1 MKKIHLFIM
10 ATLLMVC
17 GVVMAKSITV
27 YVQAETAPYIWSWGA
42 SDGVDYNVG
51 DWPGTNQFKETWTDP
66 ATGDLFW
73 KYSFPESVTSIS
85 YLLNNGDPVNTAQ
98 TGNVENVT
106 SDRYFILNWDD
117 GSLEDVTE
125 NYIVI
130 PDAEV
135 NSLGISGNHNGW
147 GLSDGSEF
155 TLVGGKTFTAT
166 IDLTGYDIPNDIWE
180 FKLRPNLSGWVGYY
194 EVTISGNIPSWL
206 SDNYGNF
213 MVDLTQTGRIFNI
226 TATWAGGKD
235 ISQGWSMKIESEYQT
250 IDVPTALSIATNL
263 GAGES
268 TTDYYDI
275 KGVVSRISSIDTDK
289 YGNATFYIYTPGYE
303 NQELYVYRAYGY
315 NKEKITDPN
324 IFKEGDEVILH
335 ARLTNYKGSTPET
348 LQNDAWL
355 LAVYPAGGGII
366 IPGITEAFQMDGTSY
381 GLSSEPTPI
390 GADFQWYGGE
400 NMDVYNP
407 FEDNLKT
414 VNAKNDEYTY
424 VIIGDNTFSTSNA
437 VQGSTNPKDVD
448 GNSPALSLMPPAN
461 GWAVKVVAK
470 KDGWI
475 YIPTKLS
482 TNKAYMVFED
492 GLPIGYKYALESIDE
507 RAVNNVIAGEIKPN
521 DGNYITEPVDWL
533 IRNYTGDPEAS
544 TAGFGLGVIYFKVK
558 AGSTY
563 LACACGSKISWS
575 GIYFTSTEA
584 QSVKVINEEG
594 GALEIAT
601 ADPSTEGDK
610 SAAYRELYNTIAE
623 ARTILNNTKLTPTG
637 VNQLE
642 GAITAA
648 GEALATEVDET
659 MTAATTALR
668 QVINDVL
675 TNAVLPSE
683 TINLRYS
690 NGWHSWYGNEW
701 INGQNANVLIAP
713 GNINNGTPESNYN
726 YLYFY
731 WGNTMTVRSNEMPIV
746 AIDFGGNIY
755 GTLSASTGTMKNSTT
770 WEGDA
775 DEVTFTHVDQS
786 NTYNIWSIT
795 VYFDNPSE
803 TELVER
809 IASQVAASETA
820 IAALAYPN
828 VKGKAELAALIE
840 EARALT
846 AESDKEVLKAALRN
860 MKTQTDAVVA
870 LDMQYQTLER
880 LLQAVENTI
889 QQNPNADATYA
900 AEATAKVG
908 EIRDG
913 MASGAYSAD
922 DIATLTAQMNRYNYL
937 LAQVYLTIDVTEAG
951 TLGYLILDRTANLT
965 DVKGLRVSGKLNSTD
980 FTTIKNLTNL
990 MELNMAETNVTT
1002 WEESQFSG
1010 MTSLE
1015 KVVLPNEMTSLN
1027 KYSFQGCT
1035 ALNDVTLPPNL
1046 RVINTGAF
1054 SGCNSLEQIT
1064 FPETLENISADAF
1077 YGDSRYIDGKYV
1089 YGSLKEVTFPAAL
1102 RKLGVESFYNQRNLK
1117 KVTFADGLTEIS
1129 RDAFNSCSSLSE
1141 LTLPSTLQTI
1151 GSSSFYE
1158 CDALTRVELP
1168 EGLTT
1173 LGSHAFG
1180 YCNALEEVV
1189 LPSSLQ
1195 SISAS
1200 FYSCTNLRNMTAK
1213 AIVPANANNSD
1224 IIGDGY
1230 EAQCTLTVPALSK
1243 AVYQLADKWATFN
1256 IVTADIMPENIY
1268 VVTDYRLTWPDE
1280 LSLDYRPNVYVGSAA
1295 ALTVSGNSTLSAS
1308 NFVLNWDAYQARYNG
1323 KYDSSTGNYYY
1334 DRDNCYAVLKNLAN
1348 ARADKVWINL
1358 KTRTNVWDFIS
1369 LPFDVRVG
1377 DIIPMDDA
1385 ATPFVIRKYDGEKR
1399 AQGMTGETWVNMTA
1413 DDVLQAGQGY
1423 IWQSASTDESRNY
1436 NNFQIEA
1443 QQTVNKNNIFAN
1455 EDLEIALNNYESEFE
1470 HNRSWNF
1477 IGNPFPAYYDIRAM
1491 KTTAPITVWNAYN
1504 GNYQAYSPQD
1514 DAYILNPGQ
1523 AFFLQKPIDQESITF
1538 RKEGRQIDMEIRDI
1552 EEVVVNNVPLTS
1564 NRSVFNL
1571 TLSGN
1576 DVKDQTRFVINP
1588 MTKMDYEASHDASK
1602 FMSTEESAIE
1612 LYTVLD
1618 NVRYAINERPL
1629 FDGIVELGM
1638 QIKANGTYTLALDT
1652 KVMNEIYLIDRQT
1665 GEETRIDG
1673 TEGYSFYAEAGTIEG
1688 RFAIR
1693 IGDGETTGISIIG
1706 NNGLDKDAPIYNL
1719 NGQRVNA
1726 NMRGIYIQNGK
1737 KTVVK

>member
-51 DWPGTNQFKETWTDP
+51 SWPGANQLTETWTDP

-73 KYSFPESVTSIS
+73 KYSFPESVEYIS
-85 YLLNNGDPVNTAQ
+85 YLFNDGNIERPRQ
-98 TGNVENVT
+98 TSNVDNVT

-117 GSLEDVTE
+117 GSGYVSLEDVTD

-135 NSLGISGNHNGW
+135 KSLGISGNHNGW
-147 GLSDGSEF
+147 GLPDGSEF

-166 IDLTGYDIPNDIWE
+166 IDLTGYEFDDNLWQ
-180 FKLRPNLSGWVGYY
+180 FKLRPNFNTWIGYY
-194 EVTISGNIPSWL
+194 EVTIDGNIPSWL

-235 ISQGWSMKIESEYQT
+235 ISQGWRMKI
-250 IDVPTALSIATNL
+250 
-263 GAGES
+263 
-268 TTDYYDI
+268 TTSNS
-275 KGVVSRISSIDTDK
+275 G
-289 YGNATFYIYTPGYE
+289 
-303 NQELYVYRAYGY
+303 
-315 NKEKITDPN
+315 
-324 IFKEGDEVILH
+324 
-335 ARLTNYKGSTPET
+335 
-348 LQNDAWL
+348 
-355 LAVYPAGGGII
+355 GGGII
-366 IPGITEAFQMDGTSY
+366 IPGITELFQMNGEQY
-381 GLSSEPTPI
+381 GFTDVYAEVPENYY
-390 GADFQWYGGE
+390 WYGGK
-400 NMDVYNP
+400 NMEVYNA
-407 FEDNLKT
+407 FTDSYKLVNINSANGYNRIAIDDNII
-414 VNAKNDEYTY
+414 YTEN
-424 VIIGDNTFSTSNA
+424 G
-437 VQGSTNPKDVD
+437 VQGSTNPKTET
-448 GNSPALSLMPPAN
+448 GESPATTLMPPAL
-461 GWAVKVVAK
+461 GTVIKVVAMS
-470 KDGWI
+470 DGWI
-475 YIPTKLS
+475 YIPAKLS
-482 TNKAYMVFED
+482 TNKAYAVFED
-492 GLPIGYKYALESIDE
+492 DMAIGYKYALESTDD
-507 RAVNNVIAGEIKPN
+507 RANAGVIAGEIEGDEN
-521 DGNYITEPVDWL
+521 NYIPEGSQIPQI
-533 IRNYTGDPEAS
+533 IRDYTGDPEAS
-544 TAGFGLGVIYFKVK
+544 TAGNGLGVIYFKVH

-563 LACACGSKISWS
+563 LAMSCGSKISWS

-584 QSVKVINEEG
+584 QSVKVISEEG

-601 ADPSTEGDK
+601 ADPSTEDDK
-610 SAAYRELYNTIAE
+610 SAAYYELYNTIAE
-623 ARTILNNTKLTPTG
+623 ARTILNNTKLTPAG

-648 GEALATEVDET
+648 EEALATEVDET

-683 TINLRYS
+683 TINLIYS
-690 NGWHSWYGNEW
+690 SGWHSWYGNEW
-701 INGQNANVLIAP
+701 INGQNANVLIASGP
-713 GNINNGTPESNYN
+713 NGNYTPESNYN
-726 YLYFY
+726 YLYLY
-731 WGNTMTVRSNEMPIV
+731 PGNTMTVRSNEMPIV
-746 AIDFGGNIY
+746 SIEFNGNKN

-775 DEVTFTHVDQS
+775 DEVTFTNNDVNGNTS
-786 NTYNIWSIT
+786 NISSIT
-795 VYFDNPSE
+795 IYFDNPSE

-809 IASQVAASETA
+809 IASQIAASETA
-820 IAALAYPN
+820 IAALAYQN

-846 AESDKEVLKAALRN
+846 AESGKEVLKAALRN

-913 MASGAYSAD
+913 MASGAYSAN

-1002 WEESQFSG
+1002 FAEYQFQG

-1015 KVVLPNEMTSLN
+1015 KVVLPNQMTALGKYVFEGCTSL
-1027 KYSFQGCT
+1027 KDV
-1035 ALNDVTLPPNL
+1035 ALSPQL

-1054 SGCNSLEQIT
+1054 RNCRSLERIV
-1064 FPETLENISADAF
+1064 FPETLENISAEAF
-1077 YGDSRYIDGKYV
+1077 YCSYYNSIA
-1089 YGSLKEVTFPAAL
+1089 GSLKEVTFPAAL
-1102 RKLGVESFYNQRNLK
+1102 TKLGVSAFSGQVKLQ

-1129 RDAFNSCSSLSE
+1129 REAFYGCRLLSE
-1141 LTLPSTLQTI
+1141 LTLPATLQTI
-1151 GSSSFYE
+1151 SESAFQN

-1173 LGSHAFG
+1173 LGSYAFG
-1180 YCNALEEVV
+1180 YCDALEEVV

-1195 SISAS
+1195 SILNS
-1200 FYSCTNLRNMTAK
+1200 FYNCRNLKKMTAK

-1243 AVYQLADKWATFN
+1243 AVYQLAERWTAFN

-1308 NFVLNWDAYQARYNG
+1308 NFVLNWDAYQARYNS

-1385 ATPFVIRKYDGEKR
+1385 ATPFVIRKYDGGKR

-1423 IWQSASTDESRNY
+1423 IWQSASTDGNRDY

-1726 NMRGIYIQNGK
+1726 NMRGIYIQNGR

>member
-1 MKKIHLFIM
+1 
-10 ATLLMVC
+10 
-17 GVVMAKSITV
+17 MAKSITV

-73 KYSFPESVTSIS
+73 KYSFPESVKEIS
-85 YLLNNGDPVNTAQ
+85 FLLNNGDPLNTAQ
-98 TGNVENVT
+98 TGDVSYVT
-106 SDRYFILNWDD
+106 SDRYFILQWGDETGNVVF
-117 GSLEDVTE
+117 EDITE
-125 NYIVI
+125 NYTMI

-135 NSLGISGNHNGW
+135 NSLGISGNHNEW
-147 GLSDGSEF
+147 GLPDGSEF
-155 TLVGGKTFTAT
+155 TVVVPGKTFTKT
-166 IDLTGYDIPNDIWE
+166 IDLTDYTFENNLWS
-180 FKLRPNLSGWVGYY
+180 FKLRPNLNTWIGYY
-194 EVTISGNIPSWL
+194 EVTIDGNIPSWL
-206 SDNYGNF
+206 SEDYGNF

-235 ISQGWSMKIESEYQT
+235 ISQGWRMKI
-250 IDVPTALSIATNL
+250 
-263 GAGES
+263 
-268 TTDYYDI
+268 TT
-275 KGVVSRISSIDTDK
+275 SNS
-289 YGNATFYIYTPGYE
+289 
-303 NQELYVYRAYGY
+303 
-315 NKEKITDPN
+315 
-324 IFKEGDEVILH
+324 
-335 ARLTNYKGSTPET
+335 
-348 LQNDAWL
+348 
-355 LAVYPAGGGII
+355 GGGGTI

-381 GLSSEPTPI
+381 GLYSESTPI

-407 FEDNLKT
+407 FEDNIKT
-414 VNAKNDEYTY
+414 VNAKNDDYTY

-437 VQGSTNPKDVD
+437 VQGSTNPKDVN
-448 GNSPALSLMPPAN
+448 GNSPATNLLPPAN
-461 GWAVKVVAK
+461 GSVVKIVAK

-475 YIPTKLS
+475 YIPAKLS
-482 TNKAYMVFED
+482 TNKAYAVFED
-492 GLPIGYKYALESIDE
+492 DMAIGYKYALENIDD
-507 RAVNNVIAGEIKPN
+507 RANAGVIAGEIEGDEN
-521 DGNYITEPVDWL
+521 NYIPEGSQIPQIICD
-533 IRNYTGDPEAS
+533 YTGEPEAS
-544 TAGFGLGVIYFKVK
+544 TAGNGLGVIYFKVK

-563 LACACGSKISWS
+563 LVNACGSKIIWC
-575 GIYFTSTEA
+575 GVCFSTTEVE
-584 QSVKVINEEG
+584 SVKVINDEG
-594 GALEIAT
+594 AALEIAT
-601 ADPSTEGDK
+601 AGPVDDK
-610 SAAYRELYNTIAE
+610 SAAYRELYNTIVD
-623 ARTILNNTKLTPTG
+623 ARTILNNTKLTPAG

-648 GEALATEVDET
+648 EEALATEVDET
-659 MTAATTALR
+659 MTAATTTLR

-675 TNAVLPSE
+675 TNAVLLSE

-690 NGWHSWYGNEW
+690 SGWHSWYGNEW

-713 GNINNGTPESNYN
+713 GNNNYGTPESNYD
-726 YLYFY
+726 YLYLY
-731 WGNTMTVRSNEMPIV
+731 PGNTMTVRSNEMPIV
-746 AIDFGGNIY
+746 SIEFNGVFIENNS

-770 WEGDA
+770 WEGDV
-775 DEVTFTHVDQS
+775 DEVTFT
-786 NTYNIWSIT
+786 NTHKNFTCSIRSIT

-809 IASQVAASETA
+809 IASQIAASETA

-846 AESDKEVLKAALRN
+846 AESGKEVLKAALRN
-860 MKTQTDAVVA
+860 LKAQAEAVVA
-870 LDMQYQTLER
+870 LDKAYQNMET
-880 LLQAVENTI
+880 LLQSVEATI

-908 EIRDG
+908 EIREG

-937 LAQVYLTIDVTEAG
+937 LAQVYLTINVTEAG
-951 TLGYLILDRTANLT
+951 TLGYLILDRTANLN

-1002 WEESQFSG
+1002 WQESQFSG

-1027 KYSFQGCT
+1027 KYSFRNCS

-1054 SGCNSLEQIT
+1054 YNCNSLEQIT
-1064 FPETLENISADAF
+1064 FPETLENISANAF
-1077 YGDSRYIDGKYV
+1077 YAESRYIDGKYV

-1117 KVTFADGLTEIS
+1117 KVTFADGLTEIGHN
-1129 RDAFNSCSSLSE
+1129 AFNGCSSLSE

-1151 GSSSFYE
+1151 GSGSFYE

-1168 EGLTT
+1168 EGLTI
-1173 LGSHAFG
+1173 LDAHAFG
-1180 YCNALEEVV
+1180 YCDALEEVV

-1200 FYSCTNLRNMTAK
+1200 FYGCTNLRNMTAK
-1213 AIVPANANNSD
+1213 AIVPANPNDDN
-1224 IIGDGY
+1224 IMGGY

-1243 AVYQLADKWATFN
+1243 AVYQLADKWTAFN
-1256 IVTADIMPENIY
+1256 IVTANIMPENIY

-1423 IWQSASTDESRNY
+1423 IWQSASTDGSRNY

-1504 GNYQAYSPQD
+1504 SNYQAYSPQD

-1726 NMRGIYIQNGK
+1726 NMRGIYIQNGR

>member
-73 KYSFPESVTSIS
+73 KYSFPESVKEIS
-85 YLLNNGDPVNTAQ
+85 FLLNNGDPLNTAQ
-98 TGNVENVT
+98 TGDVSYVT
-106 SDRYFILNWDD
+106 SDRYFILQWGDETGNVVF
-117 GSLEDVTE
+117 EDITE
-125 NYIVI
+125 NYTMI

-135 NSLGISGNHNGW
+135 NSLGISGNHNEW
-147 GLSDGSEF
+147 GLPDGSEF
-155 TLVGGKTFTAT
+155 TVVVPGKTFTKT
-166 IDLTGYDIPNDIWE
+166 IDLTDYTFENNLWS
-180 FKLRPNLSGWVGYY
+180 FKLRPNLNTWIGYY
-194 EVTISGNIPSWL
+194 EVTIDGNIPSWL
-206 SDNYGNF
+206 SEDYGNF

-235 ISQGWSMKIESEYQT
+235 ISQGWRMKI
-250 IDVPTALSIATNL
+250 
-263 GAGES
+263 
-268 TTDYYDI
+268 TT
-275 KGVVSRISSIDTDK
+275 SNS
-289 YGNATFYIYTPGYE
+289 
-303 NQELYVYRAYGY
+303 
-315 NKEKITDPN
+315 
-324 IFKEGDEVILH
+324 
-335 ARLTNYKGSTPET
+335 
-348 LQNDAWL
+348 
-355 LAVYPAGGGII
+355 GGGGTI

-381 GLSSEPTPI
+381 GLYSESTPI

-407 FEDNLKT
+407 FEDNIKT
-414 VNAKNDEYTY
+414 VNAKNDDYTY

-437 VQGSTNPKDVD
+437 VQGSTNPKDVN
-448 GNSPALSLMPPAN
+448 GNSPATNLLPPAN
-461 GWAVKVVAK
+461 GSVVKIVAK

-475 YIPTKLS
+475 YIPAKLS
-482 TNKAYMVFED
+482 TNKAYAVFED
-492 GLPIGYKYALESIDE
+492 DMAIGYKYALENIDD
-507 RAVNNVIAGEIKPN
+507 RANAGVIAGEIEGDEN
-521 DGNYITEPVDWL
+521 NYIPEGSQIPQIICD
-533 IRNYTGDPEAS
+533 YTGEPEAS
-544 TAGFGLGVIYFKVK
+544 TAGNGLGVIYFKVK

-563 LACACGSKISWS
+563 LVNACGSKIIWC
-575 GIYFTSTEA
+575 GVCFSTTEVE
-584 QSVKVINEEG
+584 SVKVINDEG
-594 GALEIAT
+594 AALEIAT
-601 ADPSTEGDK
+601 AGPVDDK
-610 SAAYRELYNTIAE
+610 SAAYRELYNTIVD
-623 ARTILNNTKLTPTG
+623 ARTILNNTKLTPAG

-648 GEALATEVDET
+648 EEALATEVDET
-659 MTAATTALR
+659 MTAATTTLR

-675 TNAVLPSE
+675 TNAVLLSE

-690 NGWHSWYGNEW
+690 SGWHSWYGNEW

-713 GNINNGTPESNYN
+713 GNNNYGTPESNYD
-726 YLYFY
+726 YLYLY
-731 WGNTMTVRSNEMPIV
+731 PGNTMTVRSNEMPIV
-746 AIDFGGNIY
+746 SIEFNGVFIENNS

-770 WEGDA
+770 WEGDV
-775 DEVTFTHVDQS
+775 DEVTFT
-786 NTYNIWSIT
+786 NTHKNFTCSIRSIT

-809 IASQVAASETA
+809 IASQIAASETA

-846 AESDKEVLKAALRN
+846 AESGKEVLKAALRN
-860 MKTQTDAVVA
+860 LKAQAEAVVA
-870 LDMQYQTLER
+870 LDKAYQNMET
-880 LLQAVENTI
+880 LLQSVEATI

-908 EIRDG
+908 EIREG

-937 LAQVYLTIDVTEAG
+937 LAQVYLTINVTEAG
-951 TLGYLILDRTANLT
+951 TLGYLILDRTANLN

-1002 WEESQFSG
+1002 WQESQFSG

-1027 KYSFQGCT
+1027 KYSFRNCS

-1054 SGCNSLEQIT
+1054 YNCNSLEQIT
-1064 FPETLENISADAF
+1064 FPETLENISANAF
-1077 YGDSRYIDGKYV
+1077 YAESRYIDGKYV

-1117 KVTFADGLTEIS
+1117 KVTFADGLTEIGHN
-1129 RDAFNSCSSLSE
+1129 AFNGCSSLSE

-1151 GSSSFYE
+1151 GSGSFYE

-1168 EGLTT
+1168 EGLTI
-1173 LGSHAFG
+1173 LDAHAFG
-1180 YCNALEEVV
+1180 YCDALEEVV

-1200 FYSCTNLRNMTAK
+1200 FYGCTNLRNMTAK
-1213 AIVPANANNSD
+1213 AIVPANPNDDN
-1224 IIGDGY
+1224 IMGGY

-1243 AVYQLADKWATFN
+1243 AVYQLADKWTAFN
-1256 IVTADIMPENIY
+1256 IVTANIMPENIY

-1423 IWQSASTDESRNY
+1423 IWQSASTDGSRNY

-1504 GNYQAYSPQD
+1504 SNYQAYSPQD

-1726 NMRGIYIQNGK
+1726 NMRGIYIQNGR

>member
-51 DWPGTNQFKETWTDP
+51 SWPGANQFTETWTDP

-73 KYSFPESVTSIS
+73 KYSFPESVEYIS
-85 YLLNNGDPVNTAQ
+85 YLFNDGNIERPRQ
-98 TGNVENVT
+98 TSNVDNVT

-117 GSLEDVTE
+117 GSGYVSLEDVTE

-135 NSLGISGNHNGW
+135 KSLGISGNHNGW
-147 GLSDGSEF
+147 GLPDGSEF

-166 IDLTGYDIPNDIWE
+166 IDLTGYEFDDNLWQ
-180 FKLRPNLSGWVGYY
+180 FKLRPNFNTWIGYY
-194 EVTISGNIPSWL
+194 EVTIDGNIPSWL
-206 SDNYGNF
+206 SADEGGNF

-235 ISQGWSMKIESEYQT
+235 ISQGWRMKI
-250 IDVPTALSIATNL
+250 
-263 GAGES
+263 
-268 TTDYYDI
+268 TT
-275 KGVVSRISSIDTDK
+275 SNS
-289 YGNATFYIYTPGYE
+289 
-303 NQELYVYRAYGY
+303 
-315 NKEKITDPN
+315 
-324 IFKEGDEVILH
+324 
-335 ARLTNYKGSTPET
+335 
-348 LQNDAWL
+348 
-355 LAVYPAGGGII
+355 GGGGTI
-366 IPGITEAFQMDGTSY
+366 IPGITEAFQMDGEQY
-381 GLSSEPTPI
+381 GIYSESTPI
-390 GADFQWYGGE
+390 GADFQWYSGE

-407 FEDNLKT
+407 FEDNIRT
-414 VNAKNDEYTY
+414 ISARNDDYTY

-437 VQGSTNPKDVD
+437 VQGNTNPKDVD

-475 YIPTKLS
+475 YIPAKLS

-492 GLPIGYKYALESIDE
+492 GLPIGYKYALESIYE
-507 RAVNNVIAGEIKPN
+507 SAVNNVIAGEIKPN
-521 DGNYITEPVDWL
+521 DGYYITEPVDWL

-544 TAGFGLGVIYFKVK
+544 TAGNGLGVIYFKVK

-563 LACACGSKISWS
+563 LAMACGSKITWC
-575 GIYFTSTEA
+575 GVCFSTTEVE
-584 QSVKVINEEG
+584 SVKVINEEG
-594 GALEIAT
+594 GTLEIAT
-601 ADPSTEGDK
+601 ADATVIDK
-610 SAAYRELYNTIAE
+610 SEAYYELYNTIVE
-623 ARTILNNTKLTPTG
+623 ARTILNNTKLTPAG

-648 GEALATEVDET
+648 EEALATEVDET
-659 MTAATTALR
+659 MTAATTTLR

-675 TNAVLPSE
+675 TNAALPSE

-690 NGWHSWYGNEW
+690 SGWHSWYGNEW
-701 INGQNANVLIAP
+701 INGQNANVLIASGP
-713 GNINNGTPESNYN
+713 NSNYTPESNYN
-726 YLYFY
+726 YLYLY
-731 WGNTMTVRSNEMPIV
+731 PGNTMTVRSNEMPIV
-746 AIDFGGNIY
+746 AIDFGGKIY

-775 DEVTFTHVDQS
+775 DEVTFTNNDVNGNTS
-786 NTYNIWSIT
+786 NIRSIT

-809 IASQVAASETA
+809 IASQIAASETA
-820 IAALAYPN
+820 IAALAYQN

-846 AESDKEVLKAALRN
+846 AESGKEVLKAALRN

-870 LDMQYQTLER
+870 LDKSYQNMER

-1002 WEESQFSG
+1002 FAEYQFQG

-1015 KVVLPNEMTSLN
+1015 KVVLPNQMTALGKYVFDGCTSL
-1027 KYSFQGCT
+1027 KDV
-1035 ALNDVTLPPNL
+1035 ALSPQL

-1054 SGCNSLEQIT
+1054 RNCRSLERIV
-1064 FPETLENISADAF
+1064 FPETLENISAEAF
-1077 YGDSRYIDGKYV
+1077 YCSYYNSIA
-1089 YGSLKEVTFPAAL
+1089 GSLKEVTFPAAL
-1102 RKLGVESFYNQRNLK
+1102 TKLGVSAFSGQVKLQ

-1129 RDAFNSCSSLSE
+1129 HDAFSGCSSLSE

-1151 GSSSFYE
+1151 GSSSFNE

-1173 LGSHAFG
+1173 LGSYAFG

-1195 SISAS
+1195 SISYS

-1213 AIVPANANNSD
+1213 AIVPANANNND
-1224 IIGDGY
+1224 IIGNGY

-1243 AVYQLADKWATFN
+1243 AVYQLAERWTAFN

-1308 NFVLNWDAYQARYNG
+1308 NFVLNWDAYQARNNS

-1423 IWQSASTDESRNY
+1423 IWQSASTDESRYY

-1652 KVMNEIYLIDRQT
+1652 KVLNEIYLIDRQT

-1726 NMRGIYIQNGK
+1726 NMRGIYIQNGR

>member
-51 DWPGTNQFKETWTDP
+51 SWPGANQFTETWTDP

-73 KYSFPESVTSIS
+73 KYSFPESVEYIS
-85 YLLNNGDPVNTAQ
+85 YLFNDGNIDSPRQ
-98 TGNVENVT
+98 TSNVENAT

-117 GSLEDVTE
+117 GSLEDITE
-125 NYIVI
+125 NYTMI

-135 NSLGISGNHNGW
+135 NSLGISGNHNEW
-147 GLSDGSEF
+147 GLPDGSEF
-155 TLVGGKTFTAT
+155 TLVGGKTFTKT
-166 IDLTGYDIPNDIWE
+166 IDLTGYDIPDNIWE
-180 FKLRPNLSGWVGYY
+180 FKLRPNLSAWIGYY
-194 EVTISGNIPSWL
+194 EITIDGNIPSWL

-213 MVDLTQTGRIFNI
+213 AVDLSQTGRKFTI

-263 GAGES
+263 CAGES

-289 YGNATFYIYTPGYE
+289 YGNASFYIYTPGYE

-407 FEDNLKT
+407 FEDNIKT
-414 VNAKNDEYTY
+414 VNAKNDDYTY

-437 VQGSTNPKDVD
+437 VQGSTNPKDVN
-448 GNSPALSLMPPAN
+448 GNSPALSLMPPVN
-461 GWAVKVVAK
+461 GSVVKIFAK

-475 YIPTKLS
+475 YIPAKLS
-482 TNKAYMVFED
+482 TNKAYAVFED
-492 GLPIGYKYALESIDE
+492 GMAIGYKYALESIDD
-507 RAVNNVIAGEIKPN
+507 RANAGVIAGEIEGDEN
-521 DGNYITEPVDWL
+521 NYIPEGSQIPQIICD
-533 IRNYTGDPEAS
+533 YTGDPEAS
-544 TAGFGLGVIYFKVK
+544 TAGNGLGVIYFKVK

-563 LACACGSKISWS
+563 LVNACGSKIIWC
-575 GIYFTSTEA
+575 GVCFSTTEVE
-584 QSVKVINEEG
+584 SVKVLSDEG
-594 GALEIAT
+594 AALEIAT

-610 SAAYRELYNTIAE
+610 SAAYRELYNTIVE

-648 GEALATEVDET
+648 EEALATEVDET
-659 MTAATTALR
+659 MTAATTTLR

-683 TINLRYS
+683 TINLIYS
-690 NGWHSWYGNEW
+690 SGWHSWYGNEW
-701 INGQNANVLIAP
+701 INGQNANVLIASGP
-713 GNINNGTPESNYN
+713 NGNYTPESNYN
-726 YLYFY
+726 YLYLY
-731 WGNTMTVRSNEMPIV
+731 PGNTMTVRSNEMPIV
-746 AIDFGGNIY
+746 SIEFNGNNSR
-755 GTLSASTGTMKNSTT
+755 TLSASTGTMKNSTT

-775 DEVTFTHVDQS
+775 DEVIFT
-786 NTYNIWSIT
+786 NTDKNNTCNIRSIT

-809 IASQVAASETA
+809 IASQIAASETA
-820 IAALAYPN
+820 IAALAYQN

-846 AESDKEVLKAALRN
+846 AESGKEVLKAALRN

-913 MASGAYSAD
+913 MASGAYSAN

-1002 WEESQFSG
+1002 FAEYQFQG

-1015 KVVLPNEMTSLN
+1015 KVVLPNQMTALGKYVFDGCTSL
-1027 KYSFQGCT
+1027 KDV
-1035 ALNDVTLPPNL
+1035 ALSPQL

-1054 SGCNSLEQIT
+1054 RNCRSLERIV
-1064 FPETLENISADAF
+1064 FPETLENISAEAF
-1077 YGDSRYIDGKYV
+1077 YCSYYNSIA
-1089 YGSLKEVTFPAAL
+1089 GSLKEVTFPAAL
-1102 RKLGVESFYNQRNLK
+1102 TKLGVSAFSGQAKLQ
-1117 KVTFADGLTEIS
+1117 KVTFADGLTQIS
-1129 RDAFNSCSSLSE
+1129 REAFYGCRLLSE
-1141 LTLPSTLQTI
+1141 LTLPATLQTI
-1151 GSSSFYE
+1151 SESAFYD

-1173 LGSHAFG
+1173 LGSGAFQN
-1180 YCNALEEVV
+1180 CDALEEVI

-1195 SISAS
+1195 SISNP
-1200 FYSCTNLRNMTAK
+1200 FYNCRNLRNMTAK
-1213 AIVPANANNSD
+1213 AIVPANANNND
-1224 IIGDGY
+1224 IIGNGY

-1243 AVYQLADKWATFN
+1243 AVYQLADKWTAFN

-1308 NFVLNWDAYQARYNG
+1308 NFVLNWDAYQARYNS

-1423 IWQSASTDESRNY
+1423 IWQSASTDGNRDY

-1652 KVMNEIYLIDRQT
+1652 KVLNEIYLIDRQT

>member
-51 DWPGTNQFKETWTDP
+51 SWPGANQFTETWTDP

-73 KYSFPESVTSIS
+73 KYSFPESVEYIS
-85 YLLNNGDPVNTAQ
+85 YLFNDGNIERPRQ
-98 TGNVENVT
+98 TSNVDNVT
-106 SDRYFILNWDD
+106 SDRYFILNWGDET
-117 GSLEDVTE
+117 GNVVFEDVTE

-166 IDLTGYDIPNDIWE
+166 IDLTGYEFDDNLWQ
-180 FKLRPNLSGWVGYY
+180 FKLRPNFNTWIGYY
-194 EVTISGNIPSWL
+194 EVTIDGNIPSWL
-206 SDNYGNF
+206 SADEGGNF

-235 ISQGWSMKIESEYQT
+235 ISQGWRMKI
-250 IDVPTALSIATNL
+250 
-263 GAGES
+263 
-268 TTDYYDI
+268 TT
-275 KGVVSRISSIDTDK
+275 SNS
-289 YGNATFYIYTPGYE
+289 
-303 NQELYVYRAYGY
+303 
-315 NKEKITDPN
+315 
-324 IFKEGDEVILH
+324 
-335 ARLTNYKGSTPET
+335 
-348 LQNDAWL
+348 
-355 LAVYPAGGGII
+355 GGGGTI
-366 IPGITEAFQMDGTSY
+366 IPGITELFQMNGEQY
-381 GLSSEPTPI
+381 GFTDVYAEVPENYY
-390 GADFQWYGGE
+390 WYGGK
-400 NMDVYNP
+400 NMEVYNA
-407 FEDNLKT
+407 FTDSYKLVNINSANGYNRIAIDDNII
-414 VNAKNDEYTY
+414 YTEN
-424 VIIGDNTFSTSNA
+424 G
-437 VQGSTNPKDVD
+437 VQGSLNPKTET
-448 GNSPALSLMPPAN
+448 GESPATNLMPPTL
-461 GWAVKVVAK
+461 GTVIKVVAMS
-470 KDGWI
+470 DGWI
-475 YIPTKLS
+475 YIPAKVA

-492 GLPIGYKYALESIDE
+492 GLPIGYKYALESIDG

-521 DGNYITEPVDWL
+521 DGYYITEPVDWL
-533 IRNYTGDPEAS
+533 IRNYTGDPEAE
-544 TAGFGLGVIYFKVK
+544 TAGSGLGVIYFKVK

-563 LACACGSKISWS
+563 LAMACGSKISWS

-601 ADPSTEGDK
+601 ADPVDDK
-610 SAAYRELYNTIAE
+610 SAAYYELYNTIAE
-623 ARTILNNTKLTPTG
+623 ARTILNNTKLTPAG

-648 GEALATEVDET
+648 EEALATEVDET
-659 MTAATTALR
+659 MTAATTTLR

-683 TINLRYS
+683 TINLIYS
-690 NGWHSWYGNEW
+690 SGWHSWYGNEW
-701 INGQNANVLIAP
+701 INGQNANVLIASGP
-713 GNINNGTPESNYN
+713 NSNYTPESNYN
-726 YLYFY
+726 YLYLY
-731 WGNTMTVRSNEMPIV
+731 PGNTMTVRSNEMPIV
-746 AIDFGGNIY
+746 AIDFGGKIY

-775 DEVTFTHVDQS
+775 DEVTFTNNDVNGNTS
-786 NTYNIWSIT
+786 NIRSIT

-809 IASQVAASETA
+809 IASQIVASETA
-820 IAALAYPN
+820 IAALAYQN

-846 AESDKEVLKAALRN
+846 AESGKEVLKAALRN

-870 LDMQYQTLER
+870 LDKSYQKMET
-880 LLQAVENTI
+880 LLQSVEATI

-1002 WEESQFSG
+1002 FAEYQFQG

-1015 KVVLPNEMTSLN
+1015 KVVLPNQMTALGKYVFEGCTSL
-1027 KYSFQGCT
+1027 KDV
-1035 ALNDVTLPPNL
+1035 ALSPQL

-1054 SGCNSLEQIT
+1054 RNCRSLERIV
-1064 FPETLENISADAF
+1064 FPETLENISAEAF
-1077 YGDSRYIDGKYV
+1077 YCSYYNSIA
-1089 YGSLKEVTFPAAL
+1089 GSLKEVTFPAAL
-1102 RKLGVESFYNQRNLK
+1102 TKLGVSSFSGQAKLQ
-1117 KVTFADGLTEIS
+1117 KVTFADGLTQIS
-1129 RDAFNSCSSLSE
+1129 REAFYGCRLLSE
-1141 LTLPSTLQTI
+1141 LTLPATLQTI
-1151 GSSSFYE
+1151 SESAFYD

-1173 LGSHAFG
+1173 LGSEAFS
-1180 YCNALEEVV
+1180 YCDALEEVV

-1195 SISAS
+1195 SISYS
-1200 FYSCTNLRNMTAK
+1200 FYNCRNLKNMTAK
-1213 AIVPANANNSD
+1213 AIVPANANNND
-1224 IIGDGY
+1224 IIGNGY

-1243 AVYQLADKWATFN
+1243 AVYQLADKWTAFN

-1308 NFVLNWDAYQARYNG
+1308 NFVLNWDAYQARYNS

-1638 QIKANGTYTLALDT
+1638 QIKDNGTYTLALDT

-1665 GEETRIDG
+1665 GEEIRIDG

>member
-51 DWPGTNQFKETWTDP
+51 SWPGANQFTETWTDP

-73 KYSFPESVTSIS
+73 KYSFPESVEYIS
-85 YLLNNGDPVNTAQ
+85 YLFNDGNIERPRQ
-98 TGNVENVT
+98 TSNVDNVT

-117 GSLEDVTE
+117 GSGYASLEDVTE

-166 IDLTGYDIPNDIWE
+166 IDLTGYEFDDNLWS
-180 FKLRPNLSGWVGYY
+180 FKLRPNLSGWIGYY
-194 EVTISGNIPSWL
+194 EVTIDGNIPSWL

-235 ISQGWSMKIESEYQT
+235 ISQGWRMKI
-250 IDVPTALSIATNL
+250 
-263 GAGES
+263 
-268 TTDYYDI
+268 TT
-275 KGVVSRISSIDTDK
+275 SNS
-289 YGNATFYIYTPGYE
+289 
-303 NQELYVYRAYGY
+303 
-315 NKEKITDPN
+315 
-324 IFKEGDEVILH
+324 
-335 ARLTNYKGSTPET
+335 
-348 LQNDAWL
+348 
-355 LAVYPAGGGII
+355 GGGGTI
-366 IPGITEAFQMDGTSY
+366 IPGITELFQMNGEQY
-381 GLSSEPTPI
+381 GFSTDYTTEVPENYY
-390 GADFQWYGGE
+390 WYGGN
-400 NMDVYNP
+400 NMEVYNV
-407 FEDNLKT
+407 FTDAIKLVNIKSANGYNRIAIDDNIIYT
-414 VNAKNDEYTY
+414 VY
-424 VIIGDNTFSTSNA
+424 G
-437 VQGSTNPKDVD
+437 VQGSTNPKTET
-448 GNSPALSLMPPAN
+448 GESPATTLMPPAS
-461 GWAVKVVAK
+461 GTVVKVVAK
-470 KDGWI
+470 NDGWI
-475 YIPTKLS
+475 YIPAKIM

-492 GLPIGYKYALESIDE
+492 GLPIGYKYALESIDG

-521 DGNYITEPVDWL
+521 DGYYITEPVDWL
-533 IRNYTGDPEAS
+533 IRNYTGDPEAE
-544 TAGFGLGVIYFKVK
+544 TAGNGLGVIYFKVK

-594 GALEIAT
+594 AALEIAT
-601 ADPSTEGDK
+601 ADPVDDK
-610 SAAYRELYNTIAE
+610 SAAYRELYNTIVD

-648 GEALATEVDET
+648 EEALATEVDET
-659 MTAATTALR
+659 MTAATTTLR

-683 TINLRYS
+683 TINLRYNS
-690 NGWHSWYGNEW
+690 GRHYWYGNEW

-713 GNINNGTPESNYN
+713 GNKNYGTPESNYN

-746 AIDFGGNIY
+746 AIDFGGEIY

-775 DEVTFTHVDQS
+775 DEVTFTNNDVNGNTS
-786 NTYNIWSIT
+786 NISSIT
-795 VYFDNPSE
+795 IYFYNPSE

-809 IASQVAASETA
+809 IASQIAASETA
-820 IAALAYPN
+820 IAALAYQN

-846 AESDKEVLKAALRN
+846 AESGKEVLKAALRN

-900 AEATAKVG
+900 AEATAKIAEVRTG
-908 EIRDG
+908 LAE
-913 MASGAYSAD
+913 GAYSAT
-922 DIATLTAQMNRYNYL
+922 DIEVLTGQMNRYNYL

-1002 WEESQFSG
+1002 FAEYQFQG

-1015 KVVLPNEMTSLN
+1015 KVVLPNQMTALGKYVFEGCTSL
-1027 KYSFQGCT
+1027 KDV
-1035 ALNDVTLPPNL
+1035 ALSPQL

-1054 SGCNSLEQIT
+1054 RNCRSLERIV
-1064 FPETLENISADAF
+1064 FPETLENISAEAF
-1077 YGDSRYIDGKYV
+1077 YCSYYNSIA
-1089 YGSLKEVTFPAAL
+1089 GSLKEVTFPAAL
-1102 RKLGVESFYNQRNLK
+1102 MKLGVSAFSGQVKLQ

-1129 RDAFNSCSSLSE
+1129 RDAFSGCRLLSE
-1141 LTLPSTLQTI
+1141 LTLPATLQTI
-1151 GSSSFYE
+1151 SESAFYD

-1173 LGSHAFG
+1173 LGSGAFQN
-1180 YCNALEEVV
+1180 CDALEEVV

-1195 SISAS
+1195 SISNS
-1200 FYSCTNLRNMTAK
+1200 FYACRNLKNMTAK
-1213 AIVPANANNSD
+1213 AIVPANANNND
-1224 IIGDGY
+1224 IIGNGY

-1243 AVYQLADKWATFN
+1243 AVYQLADKWTAFN

-1308 NFVLNWDAYQARYNG
+1308 NFVLNWDAYQARYNS

-1385 ATPFVIRKYDGEKR
+1385 TTPFVIRKYDGEKR

-1423 IWQSASTDESRNY
+1423 IWQSASTDGNRDY

-1638 QIKANGTYTLALDT
+1638 QIKADGTYTLALDT

>member
-51 DWPGTNQFKETWTDP
+51 SWPGANQFTETWTDP

-73 KYSFPESVTSIS
+73 KYSFPESVEYIS
-85 YLLNNGDPVNTAQ
+85 FLLNNGDPLNTAQ
-98 TGNVENVT
+98 TGNVDNVT
-106 SDRYFILNWDD
+106 SDRYFILNWND
-117 GSLEDVTE
+117 GSFEDVTE

-135 NSLGISGNHNGW
+135 NSLGISGNHNEW
-147 GLSDGSEF
+147 GLPEGSEF
-155 TLVGGKTFTAT
+155 TLVGGKTFTKT
-166 IDLTGYDIPNDIWE
+166 IDLTGYDIPNNIWE
-180 FKLRPNLSGWVGYY
+180 FKLRPNLSGWIGYY
-194 EVTISGNIPSWL
+194 EVTIDGNIPSWL

-235 ISQGWSMKIESEYQT
+235 ISQGWRMKI
-250 IDVPTALSIATNL
+250 
-263 GAGES
+263 
-268 TTDYYDI
+268 TT
-275 KGVVSRISSIDTDK
+275 SNS
-289 YGNATFYIYTPGYE
+289 
-303 NQELYVYRAYGY
+303 
-315 NKEKITDPN
+315 
-324 IFKEGDEVILH
+324 
-335 ARLTNYKGSTPET
+335 
-348 LQNDAWL
+348 
-355 LAVYPAGGGII
+355 GGGGTI
-366 IPGITEAFQMDGTSY
+366 IPGITELFQMNGEQY
-381 GLSSEPTPI
+381 GLVSDYQTEVPENYY
-390 GADFQWYGGE
+390 WYGGK
-400 NMDVYNP
+400 NMEVYNA
-407 FEDNLKT
+407 FTDSYKLVNINSANGYNRIAIDDNII
-414 VNAKNDEYTY
+414 YTEN
-424 VIIGDNTFSTSNA
+424 G

-448 GNSPALSLMPPAN
+448 GNSPALSLLPPVN
-461 GWAVKVVAK
+461 GSVVKIVAK
-470 KDGWI
+470 NDGWI
-475 YIPTKLS
+475 YIPAKLS
-482 TNKAYMVFED
+482 TNKAYAVFED
-492 GLPIGYKYALESIDE
+492 GMAIGYKYALESIDD
-507 RAVNNVIAGEIKPN
+507 RANAGVIAGEIEGDEN
-521 DGNYITEPVDWL
+521 NYIPEGSQIPQIICD
-533 IRNYTGDPEAS
+533 YTGDPEAS
-544 TAGFGLGVIYFKVK
+544 TAGNGLGVIYFKVK

-563 LACACGSKISWS
+563 LVNACGSKIIWC
-575 GIYFTSTEA
+575 GVCFSTTEVE
-584 QSVKVINEEG
+584 SVKVLSDEG
-594 GALEIAT
+594 AALEIAT

-610 SAAYRELYNTIAE
+610 SAAYRELYNTIVE

-648 GEALATEVDET
+648 EEALATEVDET
-659 MTAATTALR
+659 MTAATTTLR

-683 TINLRYS
+683 TINLIYS
-690 NGWHSWYGNEW
+690 SGWHSWYGNEW
-701 INGQNANVLIAP
+701 INGQNASVLIAP
-713 GNINNGTPESNYN
+713 GNKNYGTPESNYN
-726 YLYFY
+726 YLNFY

-746 AIDFGGNIY
+746 AIDFGGKIY

-775 DEVTFTHVDQS
+775 DEVTFTNNDVNGNTS
-786 NTYNIWSIT
+786 NIRSIT

-809 IASQVAASETA
+809 IASQIAASETA
-820 IAALAYPN
+820 IAALAYQN

-846 AESDKEVLKAALRN
+846 AESGKEVLKAALRN

-900 AEATAKVG
+900 AEATAKIAEVRTG
-908 EIRDG
+908 LAE
-913 MASGAYSAD
+913 GAYSAT
-922 DIATLTAQMNRYNYL
+922 DIEVLTGQMNRYNYL

-1002 WEESQFSG
+1002 WEESQFYG

-1054 SGCNSLEQIT
+1054 YDCNSLEQIT
-1064 FPETLENISADAF
+1064 FPETLENISANAF
-1077 YGDSRYIDGKYV
+1077 YNCGM
-1089 YGSLKEVTFPAAL
+1089 KEVTFPAAL
-1102 RKLGVESFYNQRNLK
+1102 RKLGVESFNNQRNLK

-1129 RDAFNSCSSLSE
+1129 RDAFSGCSSLSE

-1151 GSSSFYE
+1151 GSNSFYN

-1173 LGSHAFG
+1173 LGSYAFS
-1180 YCNALEEVV
+1180 YCDALEEVI

-1195 SISAS
+1195 SISNS
-1200 FYSCTNLRNMTAK
+1200 FYNCRNLKKMTAK

-1224 IIGDGY
+1224 IIGNGY

-1243 AVYQLADKWATFN
+1243 AVYQLADKWTAFN

-1308 NFVLNWDAYQARYNG
+1308 NFVLNWDAYQARYNS

-1334 DRDNCYAVLKNLAN
+1334 DRDNCYAVLKNLAT

-1423 IWQSASTDESRNY
+1423 IWQSASTDGNRGY

-1455 EDLEIALNNYESEFE
+1455 EDLEIALNNYESDFE

-1638 QIKANGTYTLALDT
+1638 QIKDNGTYTLALDT

>member
-51 DWPGTNQFKETWTDP
+51 SWPGANQFTETWTDP

-73 KYSFPESVTSIS
+73 KYSFPESVEYIS
-85 YLLNNGDPVNTAQ
+85 YLFNDGNIERPRQ
-98 TGNVENVT
+98 TSNVDNVT

-117 GSLEDVTE
+117 GSGYASLEDVTE

-147 GLSDGSEF
+147 GLPDGSEF

-166 IDLTGYDIPNDIWE
+166 IDLTGYEFDDNLWS
-180 FKLRPNLSGWVGYY
+180 FKLRPNLSGWIGYY
-194 EVTISGNIPSWL
+194 EVTIDGNIPSWL
-206 SDNYGNF
+206 SEDSGNF

-235 ISQGWSMKIESEYQT
+235 ISQGWRMKI
-250 IDVPTALSIATNL
+250 
-263 GAGES
+263 
-268 TTDYYDI
+268 TT
-275 KGVVSRISSIDTDK
+275 SNS
-289 YGNATFYIYTPGYE
+289 
-303 NQELYVYRAYGY
+303 
-315 NKEKITDPN
+315 
-324 IFKEGDEVILH
+324 
-335 ARLTNYKGSTPET
+335 
-348 LQNDAWL
+348 
-355 LAVYPAGGGII
+355 GGGGTI

-381 GLSSEPTPI
+381 GLYSESTPI
-390 GADFQWYGGE
+390 GADFQWYSGE

-407 FEDNLKT
+407 FEDNIKT
-414 VNAKNDEYTY
+414 VNAKNDDYTY

-461 GWAVKVVAK
+461 GSVVKIVAK
-470 KDGWI
+470 SDGWI
-475 YIPTKLS
+475 YIPAKLS
-482 TNKAYMVFED
+482 TNKAYTVFED
-492 GLPIGYKYALESIDE
+492 GVAKGYKYALESIDS
-507 RAVNNVIAGEIKPN
+507 RANNGVIAGEFKGDDVN
-521 DGNYITEPVDWL
+521 NYITDPLTLQWL
-533 IRNYTGDPEAS
+533 ICDYTGDPEAS
-544 TAGFGLGVIYFKVK
+544 TAGNGLGVIYFKVQ

-563 LACACGSKISWS
+563 LVNACGSKIIWC
-575 GIYFTSTEA
+575 GVCFSTTEVE
-584 QSVKVINEEG
+584 SVKVINDEG

-601 ADPSTEGDK
+601 ADPSTEDDK
-610 SAAYRELYNTIAE
+610 SAAYRDLYNTIVE

-648 GEALATEVDET
+648 EEALATEVDET

-683 TINLRYS
+683 TINLKYS
-690 NGWHSWYGNEW
+690 SGWHSWYGNEW

-713 GNINNGTPESNYN
+713 GNKNYGTPESNYD

-746 AIDFGGNIY
+746 AIDFGGKIY

-786 NTYNIWSIT
+786 NTYNIRSIT

-809 IASQVAASETA
+809 IASQIAASETA

-846 AESDKEVLKAALRN
+846 AESGKEVLKAALRN

-870 LDMQYQTLER
+870 LDKSYQNMER

-900 AEATAKVG
+900 AEATAKIG
-908 EIRDG
+908 EVRTG
-913 MASGAYSAD
+913 LAEGAYSAT
-922 DIATLTAQMNRYNYL
+922 DIEVLTGQMNRYNYL

-1002 WEESQFSG
+1002 FAEYQFQG

-1015 KVVLPNEMTSLN
+1015 KVVLPNQMTALGKYVFDGCTSL
-1027 KYSFQGCT
+1027 KDV
-1035 ALNDVTLPPNL
+1035 ALSPQL

-1054 SGCNSLEQIT
+1054 RNCRSLERIV
-1064 FPETLENISADAF
+1064 FPETLENISAEAF
-1077 YGDSRYIDGKYV
+1077 YCSFYNSIA
-1089 YGSLKEVTFPAAL
+1089 GSLKEVTFPAAL
-1102 RKLGVESFYNQRNLK
+1102 TKLGVSAFSGQAKLQ
-1117 KVTFADGLTEIS
+1117 KVTFADGLTQIS
-1129 RDAFNSCSSLSE
+1129 REAFYGCRLLSE
-1141 LTLPSTLQTI
+1141 LTLPATLQTI
-1151 GSSSFYE
+1151 SESAFYD

-1173 LGSHAFG
+1173 LGSEAFS
-1180 YCNALEEVV
+1180 YCDALEEVV

-1195 SISAS
+1195 SISNP
-1200 FYSCTNLRNMTAK
+1200 FYNCRNLRNMTAK
-1213 AIVPANANNSD
+1213 AIVPANANNRD
-1224 IIGDGY
+1224 IIGNGY

-1243 AVYQLADKWATFN
+1243 AVYQLADKWTAFN

-1308 NFVLNWDAYQARYNG
+1308 NFVLNWDAYQARYNS

-1638 QIKANGTYTLALDT
+1638 QIKDNGTYTLALDT

>member
-51 DWPGTNQFKETWTDP
+51 SWPGANQFTETWTDP

-73 KYSFPESVTSIS
+73 KYSFPESVEYIS
-85 YLLNNGDPVNTAQ
+85 YLFNDGNIERPRQ
-98 TGNVENVT
+98 TSNVDNVT

-117 GSLEDVTE
+117 GSGYASLEDVTE

-166 IDLTGYDIPNDIWE
+166 IDLTGYEFDDNLWS
-180 FKLRPNLSGWVGYY
+180 FKLRPNLSGWIGYY
-194 EVTISGNIPSWL
+194 EVTIDGNIPSWL

-235 ISQGWSMKIESEYQT
+235 ISQGWRMKI
-250 IDVPTALSIATNL
+250 
-263 GAGES
+263 
-268 TTDYYDI
+268 TT
-275 KGVVSRISSIDTDK
+275 SNS
-289 YGNATFYIYTPGYE
+289 
-303 NQELYVYRAYGY
+303 
-315 NKEKITDPN
+315 
-324 IFKEGDEVILH
+324 
-335 ARLTNYKGSTPET
+335 
-348 LQNDAWL
+348 
-355 LAVYPAGGGII
+355 GGGGTI
-366 IPGITEAFQMDGTSY
+366 IPGITELFQMDGTSY
-381 GLSSEPTPI
+381 GLYSESTPI

-407 FEDNLKT
+407 FEDNIKT

-424 VIIGDNTFSTSNA
+424 VMIGDNTFSTSNA
-437 VQGSTNPKDVD
+437 VQGGMNPKDVD
-448 GNSPALSLMPPAN
+448 GNIPALSLMPPAN
-461 GWAVKVVAK
+461 GSVVKIVAK
-470 KDGWI
+470 NDGWI
-475 YIPTKLS
+475 YIPAKLS
-482 TNKAYMVFED
+482 TNKAYTVFED
-492 GLPIGYKYALESIDE
+492 DMAIGYKYALESIND
-507 RAVNNVIAGEIKPN
+507 RANAGVIAGEIEGDEN
-521 DGNYITEPVDWL
+521 NYIPEGSQIPQIICD
-533 IRNYTGDPEAS
+533 YTGDPEAS
-544 TAGFGLGVIYFKVK
+544 TAGNGLGVIYFKVK

-584 QSVKVINEEG
+584 QSVKVLSEEG
-594 GALEIAT
+594 AALEIAT
-601 ADPSTEGDK
+601 ADPVDDK
-610 SAAYRELYNTIAE
+610 SAAYYELYNTIVE
-623 ARTILNNTKLTPTG
+623 ARTILKETKLTPTG

-648 GEALATEVDET
+648 EEALATEVDET
-659 MTAATTALR
+659 MTAATTTLR

-683 TINLRYS
+683 TINLIYS
-690 NGWHSWYGNEW
+690 SGWHSWYGNEW
-701 INGQNANVLIAP
+701 INGQNASVLIAP
-713 GNINNGTPESNYN
+713 GNKNYGTPESNYN
-726 YLYFY
+726 YLNFY

-746 AIDFGGNIY
+746 AIDFGGKIY

-809 IASQVAASETA
+809 IASQIAASETA

-846 AESDKEVLKAALRN
+846 AEADKEVLKAALRN

-900 AEATAKVG
+900 AEATAKIG

-1054 SGCNSLEQIT
+1054 SDCNSLEQIT
-1064 FPETLENISADAF
+1064 FPETLENISANAF
-1077 YGDSRYIDGKYV
+1077 YNCGM
-1089 YGSLKEVTFPAAL
+1089 KEVTFPAAL
-1102 RKLGVESFYNQRNLK
+1102 RKLGVESFNNQRNLK

-1129 RDAFNSCSSLSE
+1129 RDAFSGCSSLSE

-1151 GSSSFYE
+1151 GSNSFYD

-1173 LGSHAFG
+1173 LGSYAFS
-1180 YCNALEEVV
+1180 YCDALEEVI

-1195 SISAS
+1195 SISNS
-1200 FYSCTNLRNMTAK
+1200 FYSCRNLKNMTAK
-1213 AIVPANANNSD
+1213 AIVPANANNRD
-1224 IIGDGY
+1224 IIGNGY

-1243 AVYQLADKWATFN
+1243 AVYQLADKWTAFN

-1308 NFVLNWDAYQARYNG
+1308 NFVLNWDAYQARYNS

-1358 KTRTNVWDFIS
+1358 KTRTNAWDFIS

-1423 IWQSASTDESRNY
+1423 IWQSASTDGNRNY

>member
-1 MKKIHLFIM
+1 
-10 ATLLMVC
+10 
-17 GVVMAKSITV
+17 MAKSITV

-73 KYSFPESVTSIS
+73 KYSFPESVKEIS
-85 YLLNNGDPVNTAQ
+85 FLLNNGDPLNTAQ
-98 TGNVENVT
+98 TGDVSYVT
-106 SDRYFILNWDD
+106 SDRYFILQWGDETGNVVF
-117 GSLEDVTE
+117 EDITE
-125 NYIVI
+125 NYTKI

-135 NSLGISGNHNGW
+135 TSLGISGNHNEW
-147 GLSDGSEF
+147 GLPEGSEF
-155 TLVGGKTFTAT
+155 TVVVPGKTFTKT
-166 IDLTGYDIPNDIWE
+166 IDLTDYTFENNLWS
-180 FKLRPNLSGWVGYY
+180 FKLRPNFNTWIGYY
-194 EVTISGNIPSWL
+194 EVTIDGNIPSWL

-226 TATWAGGKD
+226 TATWDGGKD
-235 ISQGWSMKIESEYQT
+235 ISQGWRMKI
-250 IDVPTALSIATNL
+250 
-263 GAGES
+263 
-268 TTDYYDI
+268 TTSNS
-275 KGVVSRISSIDTDK
+275 G
-289 YGNATFYIYTPGYE
+289 
-303 NQELYVYRAYGY
+303 
-315 NKEKITDPN
+315 
-324 IFKEGDEVILH
+324 
-335 ARLTNYKGSTPET
+335 
-348 LQNDAWL
+348 
-355 LAVYPAGGGII
+355 GGGII
-366 IPGITEAFQMDGTSY
+366 IPAITEAFQMDGSNY
-381 GLSSEPTPI
+381 GLYSDNTTI
-390 GADFQWYGGE
+390 NADFQWYGGE

-407 FEDNLKT
+407 FEDNIRT
-414 VNAKNDEYTY
+414 VSAKNDDYTY

-437 VQGSTNPKDVD
+437 VQGNMNPKDVN
-448 GNSPALSLMPPAN
+448 GYTPTTNLLPPVN
-461 GWAVKVVAK
+461 GSVVKIVAK
-470 KDGWI
+470 NDGWI
-475 YIPTKLS
+475 YIPAKLS
-482 TNKAYMVFED
+482 TNKAYAVFED
-492 GLPIGYKYALESIDE
+492 GNAKGYKYALESIDS
-507 RAVNNVIAGEIKPN
+507 RANNGVIAGEFKGDDVN
-521 DGNYITEPVDWL
+521 NYITDPSTLQLL
-533 IRNYTGDPEAS
+533 ICDYTGDPEAS
-544 TAGFGLGVIYFKVK
+544 TAGNGLGVIYFKVK

-563 LACACGSKISWS
+563 LVNACGSKIIWC
-575 GIYFTSTEA
+575 GVCFSTTEVE
-584 QSVKVINEEG
+584 SVKVINEEG
-594 GALEIAT
+594 AALEIAT

-610 SAAYRELYNTIAE
+610 SAAYRELYNTIVE

-648 GEALATEVDET
+648 EEALATEVDET
-659 MTAATTALR
+659 MTAATTTLR

-690 NGWHSWYGNEW
+690 SGRHYWYGNEW

-713 GNINNGTPESNYN
+713 GNNNYGTPESNYN
-726 YLYFY
+726 YLNFY
-731 WGNTMTVRSNEMPIV
+731 WGNTMTVKSNDMPIV
-746 AIDFGGNIY
+746 AIDFGGKIY

-775 DEVTFTHVDQS
+775 DEVTFTNNDVNGNTS
-786 NTYNIWSIT
+786 NISSIT
-795 VYFDNPSE
+795 IYFDNPSE
-803 TELVER
+803 TEIVER
-809 IASQVAASETA
+809 IASQIAASETA
-820 IAALAYPN
+820 IAALAYQN

-846 AESDKEVLKAALRN
+846 AEADKEVLKAALRN

-900 AEATAKVG
+900 AEATAKIG

-1002 WEESQFSG
+1002 WGESQFYG

-1054 SGCNSLEQIT
+1054 ENCNSLEQIT
-1064 FPETLENISADAF
+1064 FPETLENISANAF
-1077 YGDSRYIDGKYV
+1077 YNCGM
-1089 YGSLKEVTFPAAL
+1089 KEVTFPAAL

-1129 RDAFNSCSSLSE
+1129 RDAFSGCSSLSE

-1173 LGSHAFG
+1173 LGSYAFS
-1180 YCNALEEVV
+1180 YCDALEEVV

-1195 SISAS
+1195 SISYS
-1200 FYSCTNLRNMTAK
+1200 FYSCRNLKKMTAK
-1213 AIVPANANNSD
+1213 AIVPANANNRD
-1224 IIGDGY
+1224 IIGNGY

-1243 AVYQLADKWATFN
+1243 AVYQLADKWTAFN

-1308 NFVLNWDAYQARYNG
+1308 NFVLNWDAYQARYNS

-1334 DRDNCYAVLKNLAN
+1334 DRDNCYAVLKNLAT

-1423 IWQSASTDESRNY
+1423 IWQSASTDGNRDY

-1455 EDLEIALNNYESEFE
+1455 EDLEIALNNYESDFE

-1726 NMRGIYIQNGK
+1726 NMRGIYIQNGR

>member
-1 MKKIHLFIM
+1 
-10 ATLLMVC
+10 
-17 GVVMAKSITV
+17 MAKSITV

-51 DWPGTNQFKETWTDP
+51 SWPGANQFTETWTDP

-73 KYSFPESVTSIS
+73 KYSFPESVEYIS
-85 YLLNNGDPVNTAQ
+85 FLLNNGDPLNTAQ
-98 TGNVENVT
+98 TGNVDNVT
-106 SDRYFILNWDD
+106 SDRYFILNWND
-117 GSLEDVTE
+117 GSFEDVTE

-135 NSLGISGNHNGW
+135 NSLGISGNHNEW
-147 GLSDGSEF
+147 GLPEGSEF
-155 TLVGGKTFTAT
+155 TLVGGKTFTKT
-166 IDLTGYDIPNDIWE
+166 IDLTGYDIPNNIWE
-180 FKLRPNLSGWVGYY
+180 FKLRPNLSGWIGYY
-194 EVTISGNIPSWL
+194 EVTIDGNIPSWL

-235 ISQGWSMKIESEYQT
+235 ISQGWRMKI
-250 IDVPTALSIATNL
+250 
-263 GAGES
+263 
-268 TTDYYDI
+268 TT
-275 KGVVSRISSIDTDK
+275 SNS
-289 YGNATFYIYTPGYE
+289 
-303 NQELYVYRAYGY
+303 
-315 NKEKITDPN
+315 
-324 IFKEGDEVILH
+324 
-335 ARLTNYKGSTPET
+335 
-348 LQNDAWL
+348 
-355 LAVYPAGGGII
+355 GGGGTI
-366 IPGITEAFQMDGTSY
+366 IPGITELFQMNGEQY
-381 GLSSEPTPI
+381 GLVSDYQTEVPENYY
-390 GADFQWYGGE
+390 WYGGK
-400 NMDVYNP
+400 NMEVYNA
-407 FEDNLKT
+407 FTDSYKLVNINSANGYNRIAIDDNII
-414 VNAKNDEYTY
+414 YTEN
-424 VIIGDNTFSTSNA
+424 G

-448 GNSPALSLMPPAN
+448 GNSPALSLLPPVN
-461 GWAVKVVAK
+461 GSVVKIVAK
-470 KDGWI
+470 NDGWI
-475 YIPTKLS
+475 YIPAKLS
-482 TNKAYMVFED
+482 TNKAYAVFED
-492 GLPIGYKYALESIDE
+492 GMAIGYKYALESIDD
-507 RAVNNVIAGEIKPN
+507 RANAGVIAGEIEGDEN
-521 DGNYITEPVDWL
+521 NYIPEGSQIPQIICD
-533 IRNYTGDPEAS
+533 YTGDPEAS
-544 TAGFGLGVIYFKVK
+544 TAGNGLGVIYFKVK

-563 LACACGSKISWS
+563 LVNACGSKIIWC
-575 GIYFTSTEA
+575 GVCFSTTEVE
-584 QSVKVINEEG
+584 SVKVLSDEG
-594 GALEIAT
+594 AALEIAT

-610 SAAYRELYNTIAE
+610 SAAYRELYNTIVE

-648 GEALATEVDET
+648 EEALATEVDET
-659 MTAATTALR
+659 MTAATTTLR

-683 TINLRYS
+683 TINLIYS
-690 NGWHSWYGNEW
+690 SGWHSWYGNEW
-701 INGQNANVLIAP
+701 INGQNASVLIAP
-713 GNINNGTPESNYN
+713 GNKNYGTPESNYN
-726 YLYFY
+726 YLNFY

-746 AIDFGGNIY
+746 AIDFGGKIY

-775 DEVTFTHVDQS
+775 DEVTFTNNDVNGNTS
-786 NTYNIWSIT
+786 NIRSIT

-809 IASQVAASETA
+809 IASQIAASETA
-820 IAALAYPN
+820 IAALAYQN

-846 AESDKEVLKAALRN
+846 AESGKEVLKAALRN

-900 AEATAKVG
+900 AEATAKIAEVRTG
-908 EIRDG
+908 LAE
-913 MASGAYSAD
+913 GAYSAT
-922 DIATLTAQMNRYNYL
+922 DIEVLTGQMNRYNYL

-1002 WEESQFSG
+1002 WEESQFYG

-1054 SGCNSLEQIT
+1054 YDCNSLEQIT
-1064 FPETLENISADAF
+1064 FPETLENISANAF
-1077 YGDSRYIDGKYV
+1077 YNCGM
-1089 YGSLKEVTFPAAL
+1089 KEVTFPAAL
-1102 RKLGVESFYNQRNLK
+1102 RKLGVESFNNQRNLK

-1129 RDAFNSCSSLSE
+1129 RDAFSGCSSLSE

-1151 GSSSFYE
+1151 GSNSFYN

-1173 LGSHAFG
+1173 LGSYAFS
-1180 YCNALEEVV
+1180 YCDALEEVI

-1195 SISAS
+1195 SISNS
-1200 FYSCTNLRNMTAK
+1200 FYNCRNLKKMTAK

-1224 IIGDGY
+1224 IIGNGY

-1243 AVYQLADKWATFN
+1243 AVYQLADKWTAFN

-1308 NFVLNWDAYQARYNG
+1308 NFVLNWDAYQARYNS

-1334 DRDNCYAVLKNLAN
+1334 DRDNCYAVLKNLAT

-1423 IWQSASTDESRNY
+1423 IWQSASTDGNRGY

-1455 EDLEIALNNYESEFE
+1455 EDLEIALNNYESDFE

-1638 QIKANGTYTLALDT
+1638 QIKDNGTYTLALDT

>member
-1 MKKIHLFIM
+1 M
-10 ATLLMVC
+10 
-17 GVVMAKSITV
+17 
-27 YVQAETAPYIWSWGA
+27 
-42 SDGVDYNVG
+42 
-51 DWPGTNQFKETWTDP
+51 
-66 ATGDLFW
+66 
-73 KYSFPESVTSIS
+73 
-85 YLLNNGDPVNTAQ
+85 
-98 TGNVENVT
+98 
-106 SDRYFILNWDD
+106 
-117 GSLEDVTE
+117 
-125 NYIVI
+125 
-130 PDAEV
+130 
-135 NSLGISGNHNGW
+135 
-147 GLSDGSEF
+147 
-155 TLVGGKTFTAT
+155 
-166 IDLTGYDIPNDIWE
+166 
-180 FKLRPNLSGWVGYY
+180 
-194 EVTISGNIPSWL
+194 
-206 SDNYGNF
+206 
-213 MVDLTQTGRIFNI
+213 
-226 TATWAGGKD
+226 
-235 ISQGWSMKIESEYQT
+235 
-250 IDVPTALSIATNL
+250 
-263 GAGES
+263 
-268 TTDYYDI
+268 
-275 KGVVSRISSIDTDK
+275 
-289 YGNATFYIYTPGYE
+289 
-303 NQELYVYRAYGY
+303 
-315 NKEKITDPN
+315 
-324 IFKEGDEVILH
+324 
-335 ARLTNYKGSTPET
+335 
-348 LQNDAWL
+348 
-355 LAVYPAGGGII
+355 
-366 IPGITEAFQMDGTSY
+366 
-381 GLSSEPTPI
+381 
-390 GADFQWYGGE
+390 
-400 NMDVYNP
+400 
-407 FEDNLKT
+407 
-414 VNAKNDEYTY
+414 
-424 VIIGDNTFSTSNA
+424 
-437 VQGSTNPKDVD
+437 
-448 GNSPALSLMPPAN
+448 
-461 GWAVKVVAK
+461 
-470 KDGWI
+470 
-475 YIPTKLS
+475 
-482 TNKAYMVFED
+482 
-492 GLPIGYKYALESIDE
+492 
-507 RAVNNVIAGEIKPN
+507 
-521 DGNYITEPVDWL
+521 
-533 IRNYTGDPEAS
+533 
-544 TAGFGLGVIYFKVK
+544 
-558 AGSTY
+558 
-563 LACACGSKISWS
+563 
-575 GIYFTSTEA
+575 
-584 QSVKVINEEG
+584 
-594 GALEIAT
+594 
-601 ADPSTEGDK
+601 
-610 SAAYRELYNTIAE
+610 
-623 ARTILNNTKLTPTG
+623 NNTKLTPTG

-648 GEALATEVDET
+648 EEALATEVDET

-683 TINLRYS
+683 TINLIYS
-690 NGWHSWYGNEW
+690 SGRHYWYGNEW

-713 GNINNGTPESNYN
+713 GNKNYGTPESNYD

-746 AIDFGGNIY
+746 AIDFGGKIY

-775 DEVTFTHVDQS
+775 DEVTFT
-786 NTYNIWSIT
+786 NTDKNNTCNIRSIT

-809 IASQVAASETA
+809 IASQIAASETA

-846 AESDKEVLKAALRN
+846 AESGKEVLKAALRN

-870 LDMQYQTLER
+870 LDKAYQNMET
-880 LLQAVENTI
+880 LLQSVEATI

-900 AEATAKVG
+900 AEATAKIAEVRTG
-908 EIRDG
+908 LAE
-913 MASGAYSAD
+913 GAYSAT
-922 DIATLTAQMNRYNYL
+922 DIEVLTGQMNRYNYL

-980 FTTIKNLTNL
+980 FTTIRNLTNL

-1002 WEESQFSG
+1002 WGESQFYG

-1027 KYSFQGCT
+1027 KYSFQDCT

-1054 SGCNSLEQIT
+1054 YDCNSLEQIT
-1064 FPETLENISADAF
+1064 FPETLENISAEAF
-1077 YGDSRYIDGKYV
+1077 YCSYYNSIA
-1089 YGSLKEVTFPAAL
+1089 GSLKEVTFPAAL
-1102 RKLGVESFYNQRNLK
+1102 MKLGVSAFSGQVKLQ

-1129 RDAFNSCSSLSE
+1129 RDAFSGCRLLSE
-1141 LTLPSTLQTI
+1141 LTLPATLQTI
-1151 GSSSFYE
+1151 SESAFYD

-1173 LGSHAFG
+1173 LGSGAFQN
-1180 YCNALEEVV
+1180 CDALEEVI

-1195 SISAS
+1195 SISNP
-1200 FYSCTNLRNMTAK
+1200 FYACRNLKKMTAK
-1213 AIVPANANNSD
+1213 AIVPANANND
-1224 IIGDGY
+1224 NIIGNGY

-1243 AVYQLADKWATFN
+1243 AVYQLADKWTAFN

-1308 NFVLNWDAYQARYNG
+1308 NFVLNWDAYQARYNS

-1423 IWQSASTDESRNY
+1423 IWQSASTDGSRNY

-1652 KVMNEIYLIDRQT
+1652 KGMNEIYLIDRQT

>member
-17 GVVMAKSITV
+17 GVVKANSITV

-51 DWPGTNQFKETWTDP
+51 SWPGANQFTETWTDP

-73 KYSFPESVTSIS
+73 KYSFPESVEYIS
-85 YLLNNGDPVNTAQ
+85 YLFNDGNIERPRQ
-98 TGNVENVT
+98 TSNVDNVT

-117 GSLEDVTE
+117 GSGYASLEDVTE

-166 IDLTGYDIPNDIWE
+166 IDLTGYEFDDNLWQ
-180 FKLRPNLSGWVGYY
+180 FKLRPNLSGWIGYY
-194 EVTISGNIPSWL
+194 EVTIDGNIPSWL

-235 ISQGWSMKIESEYQT
+235 ISQGWSMKI
-250 IDVPTALSIATNL
+250 
-263 GAGES
+263 
-268 TTDYYDI
+268 TTSNS
-275 KGVVSRISSIDTDK
+275 G
-289 YGNATFYIYTPGYE
+289 
-303 NQELYVYRAYGY
+303 
-315 NKEKITDPN
+315 
-324 IFKEGDEVILH
+324 
-335 ARLTNYKGSTPET
+335 
-348 LQNDAWL
+348 
-355 LAVYPAGGGII
+355 GGGII

-407 FEDNLKT
+407 FDDNIKT
-414 VNAKNDEYTY
+414 VNAKNDDYTY

-437 VQGSTNPKDVD
+437 VQGSINPKDVD
-448 GNSPALSLMPPAN
+448 GNSPALSLLPPVN
-461 GWAVKVVAK
+461 GSVVKIVAK
-470 KDGWI
+470 NDGWI
-475 YIPTKLS
+475 YIPAKLS
-482 TNKAYMVFED
+482 TNKAYAVFED
-492 GLPIGYKYALESIDE
+492 DMAIGYKYALESIDD
-507 RAVNNVIAGEIKPN
+507 RAKAGVIAGEIEGDEN
-521 DGNYITEPVDWL
+521 NYIPEGSQIPQIICD
-533 IRNYTGDPEAS
+533 YTGEAEAL

-563 LACACGSKISWS
+563 LVNACGSKIIWC
-575 GIYFTSTEA
+575 GVCFSTTEVE
-584 QSVKVINEEG
+584 SVKVLNDEG

-610 SAAYRELYNTIAE
+610 SAAYRELYNTIVD
-623 ARTILNNTKLTPTG
+623 ARTILNETKLTPTG

-648 GEALATEVDET
+648 EEALATEVDET
-659 MTAATTALR
+659 MTAATTTLR

-690 NGWHSWYGNEW
+690 SGWHSWYGNEW

-713 GNINNGTPESNYN
+713 GNKNYGTPESNYN

-755 GTLSASTGTMKNSTT
+755 GTLSASTGTMKNSKT

-809 IASQVAASETA
+809 IASQIAASETA

-846 AESDKEVLKAALRN
+846 AESGKEVLKAALRN

-870 LDMQYQTLER
+870 LDWQYQTLER

-937 LAQVYLTIDVTEAG
+937 LAQVYLTINVTEAG

-1015 KVVLPNEMTSLN
+1015 KVVLPNGMTSLN

-1102 RKLGVESFYNQRNLK
+1102 RKLGVESFCNQRNLK

-1151 GSSSFYE
+1151 GSYSFYE

-1173 LGSHAFG
+1173 LGSGAFQN
-1180 YCNALEEVV
+1180 CDALEEVI

-1195 SISAS
+1195 SISNP
-1200 FYSCTNLRNMTAK
+1200 FYNCRNLKKMTAK
-1213 AIVPANANNSD
+1213 AIVPANANNND
-1224 IIGDGY
+1224 IIGNGY

-1243 AVYQLADKWATFN
+1243 AVYQLADKWTAFN

-1308 NFVLNWDAYQARYNG
+1308 NFVLNWDAYQARYNS

-1385 ATPFVIRKYDGEKR
+1385 TTPFVIRKYDGEKR

-1455 EDLEIALNNYESEFE
+1455 EDLEIALNNYESDFE

-1693 IGDGETTGISIIG
+1693 IADGETTGISIIG

-1726 NMRGIYIQNGK
+1726 NMRGIYIQNGR

>member
-17 GVVMAKSITV
+17 GVVKANSITV

-51 DWPGTNQFKETWTDP
+51 SWPGANQFTETWTDP

-73 KYSFPESVTSIS
+73 KYSFPESVEYIS
-85 YLLNNGDPVNTAQ
+85 YLFNDGNIERPRQ
-98 TGNVENVT
+98 TSNVDNVT

-117 GSLEDVTE
+117 GSGYVSLEDVTE

-135 NSLGISGNHNGW
+135 KSLGISGNHNGW

-166 IDLTGYDIPNDIWE
+166 IDLTGYEFDDNLWQ
-180 FKLRPNLSGWVGYY
+180 FKLRPNLSGWIGYY
-194 EVTISGNIPSWL
+194 EVAIDGNIPSWL

-235 ISQGWSMKIESEYQT
+235 ISQGWRMKI
-250 IDVPTALSIATNL
+250 
-263 GAGES
+263 
-268 TTDYYDI
+268 TT
-275 KGVVSRISSIDTDK
+275 SNS
-289 YGNATFYIYTPGYE
+289 
-303 NQELYVYRAYGY
+303 
-315 NKEKITDPN
+315 
-324 IFKEGDEVILH
+324 
-335 ARLTNYKGSTPET
+335 
-348 LQNDAWL
+348 
-355 LAVYPAGGGII
+355 GGGGTI
-366 IPGITEAFQMDGTSY
+366 IPGITELFQMNGEQY
-381 GLSSEPTPI
+381 GLVSDYQTEVSENYY
-390 GADFQWYGGE
+390 WYGGK
-400 NMDVYNP
+400 NMEVYNA
-407 FEDNLKT
+407 FTDSYKLVNINSANGYNRIAIDDNII
-414 VNAKNDEYTY
+414 YTEN
-424 VIIGDNTFSTSNA
+424 G
-437 VQGSTNPKDVD
+437 VQGSTTPKDVN
-448 GNSPALSLMPPAN
+448 GKSPAIDLNPPVS
-461 GWAVKVVAK
+461 GSVIQIVAK
-470 KDGWI
+470 SDGWM
-475 YIPTKLS
+475 YIPAKLS

-492 GLPIGYKYALESIDE
+492 GLPIGYKYALESIDGS
-507 RAVNNVIAGEIKPN
+507 AVNNVIAGEIKPN
-521 DGNYITEPVDWL
+521 DGDYITEPVDWL
-533 IRNYTGDPEAS
+533 IRNYTGDPAAEN
-544 TAGFGLGVIYFKVK
+544 AGNGLGVIYFKVK

-563 LACACGSKISWS
+563 LAMACGSKISWS

-584 QSVKVINEEG
+584 QSVKVLSDEG
-594 GALEIAT
+594 AALEIAT
-601 ADPSTEGDK
+601 AESTEGDK
-610 SAAYRELYNTIAE
+610 SAAYRELYNTIVE
-623 ARTILNNTKLTPTG
+623 ARTILNNTKLTPAG

-648 GEALATEVDET
+648 EEALATEVDET
-659 MTAATTALR
+659 MTAATTTLR

-690 NGWHSWYGNEW
+690 SGWHSWYGNEW

-713 GNINNGTPESNYN
+713 GNKNYGTPESNYD

-746 AIDFGGNIY
+746 AIDFGGKIY

-809 IASQVAASETA
+809 IASQIAASETA
-820 IAALAYPN
+820 IAALAYQN

-846 AESDKEVLKAALRN
+846 AESGKEVLKAALRN

-1002 WEESQFSG
+1002 FAEYQFQG

-1015 KVVLPNEMTSLN
+1015 KVVLPNQMTALGKYVFEGCTSL
-1027 KYSFQGCT
+1027 KDV
-1035 ALNDVTLPPNL
+1035 ALSPQL

-1054 SGCNSLEQIT
+1054 RNCRSLERIV
-1064 FPETLENISADAF
+1064 FPETLENISAEAF
-1077 YGDSRYIDGKYV
+1077 YCSYYNSIA
-1089 YGSLKEVTFPAAL
+1089 GSLKEVTFPAAL
-1102 RKLGVESFYNQRNLK
+1102 TKLGVGAFSGQVKLQ
-1117 KVTFADGLTEIS
+1117 KVTFADGLTQIS
-1129 RDAFNSCSSLSE
+1129 REAFYGCRLLSE
-1141 LTLPSTLQTI
+1141 LTLPATLQTI
-1151 GSSSFYE
+1151 SESAFQN

-1173 LGSHAFG
+1173 LGSYAFG
-1180 YCNALEEVV
+1180 YCDALEEVI

-1195 SISAS
+1195 SISYS
-1200 FYSCTNLRNMTAK
+1200 FYNCRNLKKMTAK

-1243 AVYQLADKWATFN
+1243 AVYQLAERWTAFN

-1308 NFVLNWDAYQARYNG
+1308 NFVLNWDAYQARYNS

-1423 IWQSASTDESRNY
+1423 IWQSASTDGNRDY

-1673 TEGYSFYAEAGTIEG
+1673 TEGYSFYAEAGTIED

-1726 NMRGIYIQNGK
+1726 NMRGIYIQNGR

>member
-42 SDGVDYNVG
+42 SDGVDYNSG
-51 DWPGTNQFKETWTDP
+51 AQWPGTNQFKETWTDP

-73 KYSFPESVTSIS
+73 KYSFPESVKEIS
-85 YLLNNGDPVNTAQ
+85 FLLNNGDPLNTAQ
-98 TGNVENVT
+98 TGDVSYVT
-106 SDRYFILNWDD
+106 SDRYFILQWGDETGNVVF
-117 GSLEDVTE
+117 EDITE
-125 NYIVI
+125 NYTMI

-135 NSLGISGNHNGW
+135 NSLGISGNHNEW
-147 GLSDGSEF
+147 GLPDGSEF
-155 TLVGGKTFTAT
+155 TVVVPGKTFTKT
-166 IDLTGYDIPNDIWE
+166 IDLTDYTFENNLWS
-180 FKLRPNLSGWVGYY
+180 FKLRPNFNTWIGYY
-194 EVTISGNIPSWL
+194 EVTIDGNIPSWL

-235 ISQGWSMKIESEYQT
+235 ISQGWRMKI
-250 IDVPTALSIATNL
+250 
-263 GAGES
+263 
-268 TTDYYDI
+268 TT
-275 KGVVSRISSIDTDK
+275 SNS
-289 YGNATFYIYTPGYE
+289 
-303 NQELYVYRAYGY
+303 
-315 NKEKITDPN
+315 
-324 IFKEGDEVILH
+324 
-335 ARLTNYKGSTPET
+335 
-348 LQNDAWL
+348 
-355 LAVYPAGGGII
+355 GGGGTI
-366 IPGITEAFQMDGTSY
+366 IPGITELFQMNGEQY
-381 GLSSEPTPI
+381 GFSTDYTTEVPENYY
-390 GADFQWYGGE
+390 WYGGN
-400 NMDVYNP
+400 NMEVYNV
-407 FEDNLKT
+407 FTDAIKLVNIKSANGYNRIAIDDNIIYT
-414 VNAKNDEYTY
+414 VY
-424 VIIGDNTFSTSNA
+424 G
-437 VQGSTNPKDVD
+437 VQGSTNPKTET
-448 GNSPALSLMPPAN
+448 GESPATTLMPPAS
-461 GWAVKVVAK
+461 GTVVKVVAK
-470 KDGWI
+470 NDGWI
-475 YIPTKLS
+475 YIPAKIM

-492 GLPIGYKYALESIDE
+492 GLPIGYKYALESIDG

-521 DGNYITEPVDWL
+521 DGYYITEPVDWL
-533 IRNYTGDPEAS
+533 IRNYTGDPEAE
-544 TAGFGLGVIYFKVK
+544 TAGNGLGVIYFKVK

-594 GALEIAT
+594 AALEIAT
-601 ADPSTEGDK
+601 ADPVDDK
-610 SAAYRELYNTIAE
+610 SAAYRELYNTIVD

-648 GEALATEVDET
+648 EEALATEVDET
-659 MTAATTALR
+659 MTAATTTLR

-683 TINLRYS
+683 TINLRYNS
-690 NGWHSWYGNEW
+690 GRHYWYGNEW

-713 GNINNGTPESNYN
+713 GNNNYGTPESNYN

-746 AIDFGGNIY
+746 AIDFGGEIY

-775 DEVTFTHVDQS
+775 DEVTFTNNDVNGNTS
-786 NTYNIWSIT
+786 NISSIT
-795 VYFDNPSE
+795 IYFYNPSE

-809 IASQVAASETA
+809 IASQIAASETA
-820 IAALAYPN
+820 IAALAYQN

-846 AESDKEVLKAALRN
+846 AESGKEVLKAALRN

-900 AEATAKVG
+900 AEATAKIG

-990 MELNMAETNVTT
+990 LELNMAETNVTT
-1002 WEESQFSG
+1002 FAEYQFQG

-1015 KVVLPNEMTSLN
+1015 KVVLPNQMTALGKYVFEGCTSL
-1027 KYSFQGCT
+1027 KDV
-1035 ALNDVTLPPNL
+1035 ALSPQL

-1054 SGCNSLEQIT
+1054 RNCRSLERIV
-1064 FPETLENISADAF
+1064 FPETLENISAEAF
-1077 YGDSRYIDGKYV
+1077 YCSYYNSIA
-1089 YGSLKEVTFPAAL
+1089 GSLKEVTFPAAL
-1102 RKLGVESFYNQRNLK
+1102 MKLGVSAFSGQVKLQ

-1129 RDAFNSCSSLSE
+1129 RDAFSGCRLLSE
-1141 LTLPSTLQTI
+1141 LTLPATLQTI
-1151 GSSSFYE
+1151 SESAFYD

-1173 LGSHAFG
+1173 LGSGAFQN
-1180 YCNALEEVV
+1180 CDALEEVI

-1195 SISAS
+1195 SISNS
-1200 FYSCTNLRNMTAK
+1200 FYACRNLKNMTAK
-1213 AIVPANANNSD
+1213 AIVPANANNRD
-1224 IIGDGY
+1224 IIGNGY

-1243 AVYQLADKWATFN
+1243 AVYQLADKWTAFN

-1308 NFVLNWDAYQARYNG
+1308 NFVLNWDAYQARYNS

-1385 ATPFVIRKYDGEKR
+1385 TTPFVIRKYDGEKR

-1423 IWQSASTDESRNY
+1423 IWQSASTDGNRDY

-1652 KVMNEIYLIDRQT
+1652 KVLNEIYLIDRQT

>member
-17 GVVMAKSITV
+17 GVVKANSITV

-51 DWPGTNQFKETWTDP
+51 SWPGANQFTETWTDP

-73 KYSFPESVTSIS
+73 KYSFPESVKYIS
-85 YLLNNGDPVNTAQ
+85 FLLNNGDPLNTAQ

-135 NSLGISGNHNGW
+135 EALGISGNHNGW

-166 IDLTGYDIPNDIWE
+166 IDLTGYEFDDNLWQ
-180 FKLRPNLSGWVGYY
+180 FKLRPNLSGWIGYY
-194 EVTISGNIPSWL
+194 EVTIDGNIPSWL

-355 LAVYPAGGGII
+355 LAVYPAGGGIT

-437 VQGSTNPKDVD
+437 VQGSINPKDVD

-475 YIPTKLS
+475 YIPAKLS

-492 GLPIGYKYALESIDE
+492 GLPIGYKYALESIYE
-507 RAVNNVIAGEIKPN
+507 SAVNNVIAGEIKPN
-521 DGNYITEPVDWL
+521 DGYYITEPVDWL

-544 TAGFGLGVIYFKVK
+544 TAGNGLGVIYFKVK

-563 LACACGSKISWS
+563 LAMACGSKITWC
-575 GIYFTSTEA
+575 GVCFSTTEVE
-584 QSVKVINEEG
+584 SVKVINEEG
-594 GALEIAT
+594 GTLEIAT
-601 ADPSTEGDK
+601 ADATVIDK
-610 SAAYRELYNTIAE
+610 SEAYYELYNTIAE
-623 ARTILNNTKLTPTG
+623 ARTILNNTKLTPAG

-648 GEALATEVDET
+648 EEALATEVDET

-683 TINLRYS
+683 TINLIYS
-690 NGWHSWYGNEW
+690 SGWHSWYGNEW
-701 INGQNANVLIAP
+701 INGQNANVLIASGP
-713 GNINNGTPESNYN
+713 NSNYTPESNYN
-726 YLYFY
+726 YLYLY
-731 WGNTMTVRSNEMPIV
+731 PGNTMTVRSNEMPIV
-746 AIDFGGNIY
+746 AIDFGGKIY

-775 DEVTFTHVDQS
+775 DEVTFTNNDVNGNTS
-786 NTYNIWSIT
+786 NIRSIT

-809 IASQVAASETA
+809 IASQIAASETA
-820 IAALAYPN
+820 IAALAYQN

-846 AESDKEVLKAALRN
+846 AESGKEVLKAALRN

-900 AEATAKVG
+900 AEATAMVG

-1002 WEESQFSG
+1002 WGESQFYG

-1054 SGCNSLEQIT
+1054 YDCNSLEQIT
-1064 FPETLENISADAF
+1064 FPETLENISANAF
-1077 YGDSRYIDGKYV
+1077 YCSYYNSIA
-1089 YGSLKEVTFPAAL
+1089 GSLKEVTFPAAL
-1102 RKLGVESFYNQRNLK
+1102 TKLGVSAFSGQVKLQ
-1117 KVTFADGLTEIS
+1117 KVTFADGLTQIS
-1129 RDAFNSCSSLSE
+1129 REAFYGCRLLSE
-1141 LTLPSTLQTI
+1141 LTLPATLQTI
-1151 GSSSFYE
+1151 SESAFYN

-1173 LGSHAFG
+1173 LGSYAFG
-1180 YCNALEEVV
+1180 YCNALEEVI

-1195 SISAS
+1195 SISNS
-1200 FYSCTNLRNMTAK
+1200 FYNCRNLKKMTAK

-1243 AVYQLADKWATFN
+1243 AVYQLAERWTAFN

-1308 NFVLNWDAYQARYNG
+1308 NFVLNWDAYQARNNS

-1385 ATPFVIRKYDGEKR
+1385 TTPFVIRKYDGEKR

-1423 IWQSASTDESRNY
+1423 IWQSASTDESRYY

-1455 EDLEIALNNYESEFE
+1455 EDLEIALNNYESDFE